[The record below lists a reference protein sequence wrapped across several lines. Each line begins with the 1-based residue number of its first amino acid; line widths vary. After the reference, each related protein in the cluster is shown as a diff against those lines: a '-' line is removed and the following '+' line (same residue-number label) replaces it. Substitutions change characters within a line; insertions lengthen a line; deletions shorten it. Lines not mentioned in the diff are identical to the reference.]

1 MTESV
6 LPIRCA
12 EFSSRK
18 IGRTSAAA
26 GTIIT
31 TSVNE
36 STSLRPGNLPIASPY
51 PAGTPTASVTA
62 VALSA

>member
-1 MTESV
+1 MTEST
-6 LPIRCA
+6 LPIRCTA
-12 EFSSRK
+12 FNSRK

-31 TSVNE
+31 TSVSE
-36 STSLRPGNLPIASPY
+36 RTSFRPGNFPIARPY
-51 PAGTPTASVTA
+51 PAGTPTTSVIA